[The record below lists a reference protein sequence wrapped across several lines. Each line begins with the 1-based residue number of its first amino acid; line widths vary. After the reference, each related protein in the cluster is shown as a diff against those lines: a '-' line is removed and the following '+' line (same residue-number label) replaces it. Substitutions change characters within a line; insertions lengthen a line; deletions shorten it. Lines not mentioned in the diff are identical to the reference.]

1 MKRSRMLA
9 VLVGGIF
16 CVAVM
21 SLYRMLDLMQGSE
34 SKRYGEPPGGQVDE
48 DLAHLQ
54 QKIDGLERLLS
65 DNNRLVAMLRDTLL
79 QSKASAWKRANNSID
94 SALGRRGEA
103 LPGCR
108 LAKEMKDGVDGV
120 QLLDVYDLLPFD
132 NPDGG
137 PWKQGFEITYKGDEW
152 SEQPLE
158 LFLIPHS
165 HNDPGWI
172 KTFDAYYHDQTR
184 HILDNMVVKL
194 SEDNRRKLIWAEIS
208 YFSKWWNDIDDQKR
222 AAVKRLVEAG
232 QLELVTGGWVMP
244 DEANSH
250 YFAMLDQLM
259 EGHQWLQKHLGVKP
273 RSGWAIDPFGHS
285 PSMAYLLKG
294 AGLHNMLIQR
304 VHYSI
309 KKHFAQQQTLEFL
322 WRQSWDSSSR
332 SDITCHMMPFYSY
345 DVPHTCGPNP
355 AVCCQFDFQRLPGR
369 RTFCPWK
376 IPPKPITDQN
386 VHERALLLLDQ
397 YRQKSRLFRSSVLLV
412 PLGDDFRYVESS
424 EWDVQF
430 NNYQKLFDYFNQHP
444 ELHIKARF
452 GTLSDYFQALHRRLS
467 TTRTT
472 LPKLRGDFFSYAD
485 RDDHYWTGYFTSR
498 PFYKRLDRKLEATL
512 RATEI
517 LFSLTLAEM
526 RRSHSD
532 GRLAENFP
540 AREYFQWLTTGRRNL
555 ALFQHHDA
563 VAGTEREHVVVDYG
577 TRLFQSILNLHQVLQ
592 SSAHWL
598 LLLDKSQ
605 YHHDQSKSLIIFNPT
620 EQLRTSVISVVV
632 DSPDAQVIDAE
643 TGRQMSTQISAVWA
657 EPSRPSTD
665 TFQVRTSS
673 LIRLLITAV
682 CFNFL
687 FSHSSSPSWL
697 NFLLCHS
704 SCTIIL
710 LTCFYFEIQKLRL
723 QSGLVRKIQVQFL
736 WYGTRTGSR
745 DKSGA
750 YLFLPADE
758 GLYISSEPPLV
769 RISRGPI
776 FSDITSH
783 FPHFTH
789 TVRLFHLDGH
799 AGKSLEI
806 SNLVDIR
813 SQVNRELVM
822 KIVSDVASGNR
833 FYSDLNGF
841 QMQQRRTLAK
851 LPLQANFYP
860 MTSAVFLQDSTS
872 RLSLLSAQSQGVAS
886 LKPGE
891 LELVLDRRLQQ
902 DDNRGLGQ
910 GVTDNKLTASLYH
923 LLLEDRGGGAK
934 ICRWGL
940 VSRHIDHLSLLAHL
954 ASLSLCHPPMTMVA
968 TSNSQLLK
976 LRPFQPLHSSL
987 PCDIHLLNLRT
998 LEDTQEA
1005 DTPSQETALFL
1016 HRKGFDCSTAPE
1028 PAPQCTWSEHEEV
1041 MTRSPFI

>member
-577 TRLFQSILNLHQVLQ
+577 TR
-592 SSAHWL
+592 
-598 LLLDKSQ
+598 
-605 YHHDQSKSLIIFNPT
+605 Y
-620 EQLRTSVISVVV
+620 
-632 DSPDAQVIDAE
+632 
-643 TGRQMSTQISAVWA
+643 
-657 EPSRPSTD
+657 
-665 TFQVRTSS
+665 
-673 LIRLLITAV
+673 
-682 CFNFL
+682 
-687 FSHSSSPSWL
+687 
-697 NFLLCHS
+697 
-704 SCTIIL
+704 IL

-758 GLYISSEPPLV
+758 GAQLYISSEPPLV

-934 ICRWGL
+934 EVGGAS
-940 VSRHIDHLSLLAHL
+940 VDHLSLLAHL

-998 LEDTQEA
+998 LEDTQVR
-1005 DTPSQETALFL
+1005 DETALFL

>member
-577 TRLFQSILNLHQVLQ
+577 TR
-592 SSAHWL
+592 
-598 LLLDKSQ
+598 
-605 YHHDQSKSLIIFNPT
+605 SLIIFNPT

-704 SCTIIL
+704 IL

-758 GLYISSEPPLV
+758 GAQLYISSEPPLV

-934 ICRWGL
+934 EVGGAS
-940 VSRHIDHLSLLAHL
+940 VDHLSLLAHL

-998 LEDTQEA
+998 LEDTQVR
-1005 DTPSQETALFL
+1005 D
-1016 HRKGFDCSTAPE
+1016 APG
-1028 PAPQCTWSEHEEV
+1028 V
-1041 MTRSPFI
+1041 KV

>member
-194 SEDNRRKLIWAEIS
+194 SEDNRYLIWAEIS

-605 YHHDQSKSLIIFNPT
+605 YHHDQSN
-620 EQLRTSVISVVV
+620 
-632 DSPDAQVIDAE
+632 
-643 TGRQMSTQISAVWA
+643 
-657 EPSRPSTD
+657 
-665 TFQVRTSS
+665 
-673 LIRLLITAV
+673 
-682 CFNFL
+682 
-687 FSHSSSPSWL
+687 
-697 NFLLCHS
+697 
-704 SCTIIL
+704 IL

-758 GLYISSEPPLV
+758 GAQLYISSEPPLV

-923 LLLEDRGGGAK
+923 LLLEDRAS
-934 ICRWGL
+934 
-940 VSRHIDHLSLLAHL
+940 VDHLSLLAHL

-998 LEDTQEA
+998 LEDTQVRDEA

>member
-1 MKRSRMLA
+1 
-9 VLVGGIF
+9 
-16 CVAVM
+16 
-21 SLYRMLDLMQGSE
+21 
-34 SKRYGEPPGGQVDE
+34 
-48 DLAHLQ
+48 
-54 QKIDGLERLLS
+54 

-108 LAKEMKDGVDGV
+108 LAEEMKDGVDGV

-172 KTFDAYYHDQTR
+172 KTFDTYYHDQTR

-194 SEDNRRKLIWAEIS
+194 SEDSRRKLIWAEIS

-322 WRQSWDSSSR
+322 WRQSWDDSSR

-386 VHERALLLLDQ
+386 VQERALLLLDQ

-605 YHHDQSKSLIIFNPT
+605 YHHDQSKPFLQMQSLLLIIGFCFRSLIIFNPT

-632 DSPDAQVIDAE
+632 DSPDARVIDAE
-643 TGRQMSTQISAVWA
+643 TGQQMSTQISAVWA

-682 CFNFL
+682 CFKFL

-697 NFLLCHS
+697 NFLLCHLS
-704 SCTIIL
+704 SKKKIIL
-710 LTCFYFEIQKLRL
+710 FTSFYFEIQKLRL

-758 GLYISSEPPLV
+758 GAQLYTSSEPPLV
-769 RISRGPI
+769 RVSRGPI

-813 SQVNRELVM
+813 SQVNHELVM
-822 KIVSDVASGNR
+822 KIVSDIASGNR

-923 LLLEDRGGGAK
+923 LLLEDRGVGGAS
-934 ICRWGL
+934 
-940 VSRHIDHLSLLAHL
+940 VDHLSLLAHL
-954 ASLSLCHPPMTMVA
+954 ASLSLCHPPMIMVA
-968 TSNSQLLK
+968 PSNSQLPK

-998 LEDTQEA
+998 LEDTQVRDA
-1005 DTPSQETALFL
+1005 PGETALFL
-1016 HRKGFDCSTAPE
+1016 HRKGFDCSTTPK
-1028 PAPQCTWSEHEEV
+1028 PTPQCTWSEHEEV
-1041 MTRSPFI
+1041 MTHSPFI